1 MGAAGLRGM
10 RTKIGLTMQRSAALL
25 ALMLL
30 ACIGLPGTALAQDLG
45 SWPDKPVRVLVPSSP
60 GGPSDLAARLI
71 TNRMLVELKQSL
83 VADARPG
90 AGGMIALRQGAR
102 AAPDGYT
109 LTIGNPG
116 PVAVVPHTETDVGY
130 DILADFEPISTIMT
144 VPIVLNVRDD
154 VPAKTVPELVAL
166 IRANSSSINFGSSG
180 LGQSPHM
187 AAELFA
193 RMIGVNFVISPY
205 KGASPAVND
214 LLVGSIQAMFDTTT
228 GLPMVKQGRLRTL
241 AIASSKRSTLMPSVL
256 TMGEL
261 GFPDFALSSWY
272 ILLAPARTPQ
282 PIIRRL
288 NKLVNDTL
296 NSPDVRHQLATVN
309 AEAILSTP
317 EETREFIRAE
327 LANWG
332 NVVKRIRAPI
342 K

>member
-1 MGAAGLRGM
+1 M
-10 RTKIGLTMQRSAALL
+10 RLTMRRSAALL
-25 ALMLL
+25 AAMLFT
-30 ACIGLPGTALAQDLG
+30 CIGLLGTARAQGLG
-45 SWPDKPVRVLVPSSP
+45 SWPEKPVRVLVPSSP

-71 TNRMLVELKQSL
+71 TNRMLLELKQSL

-90 AGGMIALRQGAR
+90 GGGMIAFRQGAR

-109 LTIGNPG
+109 LIIGNPG
-116 PVAVVPHTETDVGY
+116 PVAVAPHIEPDIGY
-130 DILADFEPISTIMT
+130 DILNDFEPVSTVMI
-144 VPIVLNVRDD
+144 VPIVLNVRDN

-166 IRANSSSINFGSSG
+166 IRANPSSINFGSSG
-180 LGQSPHM
+180 IGQSPHM

-214 LLVGSIQAMFDTTT
+214 LLVGSTQAMFDTTT

-241 AIASSKRSTLMPSVL
+241 AIASRKRSTLMPNIPTL
-256 TMGEL
+256 GEL
-261 GFPDFALSSWY
+261 GFPDFAISSWY
-272 ILLAPARTPQ
+272 ILLAPAHTPQ

-296 NSPDVRHQLATVN
+296 NSPDVRQQLAGIN
-309 AEAILSTP
+309 AEAIPSTP
-317 EETREFIRAE
+317 EEAREFLRSE

-332 NVVKRIRAPI
+332 NIVKRIRAPV